1 MQINS
6 LYNLSTRIVKR
17 NKDFRL
23 AKRKIVS
30 KHKKKNK
37 NKRTLYVP
45 KEVVKAR
52 NEFHRKFN
60 GYKRICVPNNFSLIN
75 NPNGV
80 LEAIEKIHNAFEC
93 RKPIFVDLKHVQEI
107 TMDALV
113 LLLSH
118 VTQFKSHNIR
128 FNGSRPD
135 NMKIEQIIE
144 ASRFY
149 EITSRSRIPK
159 QYIGDSEFS
168 YNRPS
173 FFTHAKKNVDSE
185 LTANIIAEFSK
196 EIWGEKKRCQGVQR
210 IFIELMQNTN
220 NHANKISGDEYW
232 WLSAVHRKDT
242 NTICFSFIDYG
253 MGIFN
258 SLNSKKLGEKFFG
271 WVEAISAKC
280 NPLNHYEVLEQM
292 LLGNFH
298 RTVTGKYYR
307 GKGLPG
313 IYEQIGKGGI
323 SKLVIISNDAYAD
336 ASVSKYYK
344 LQTPLMGTFV
354 YFEIDKTC
362 KNLPYIE

>member
-1 MQINS
+1 MPIVRLHS
-6 LYNLSTRIVKR
+6 YFAKIVKQ
-17 NKDFRL
+17 NKDNRL
-23 AKRKIVS
+23 ANRKFVSKRK
-30 KHKKKNK
+30 KKYKNK
-37 NKRTLYVP
+37 GQQYIP
-45 KEVVKAR
+45 KEQIKLR
-52 NEFHRKFN
+52 NEFRRKFYS
-60 GYKRICVPNNFSLIN
+60 YKKISVPDNFSLIN

-80 LEAIEKIHNAFEC
+80 LETIEKIHKAFGK
-93 RKPIFVDLKHVQEI
+93 RKPIFVDLKNVKEI

-135 NMKIEQIIE
+135 NTKIEQIIE

-149 EITSRSRIPK
+149 ELASRSRIPK

-173 FFTHAKKNVDSE
+173 FYTHAKKNVDSE
-185 LTANIIAEFSK
+185 LTASIIAEFTK

-232 WLSAVHRKDT
+232 WLSAVHRKET

-258 SLNSKKLGEKFFG
+258 SLNSKKPGEKFFG
-271 WVEAISAKC
+271 WVQAISAKC
-280 NPLNHYEVLEQM
+280 NPFNHYEVLEQM

-298 RTVTGKYYR
+298 RTVTNKYYR

-313 IYEQIGKGGI
+313 IYEQLGKGGI

-336 ASVSKYYK
+336 ASSSQYYK
-344 LQTPLMGTFV
+344 LQTPLIGTFV
-354 YFEIDKTC
+354 YFEINKTC

>member
-1 MQINS
+1 MKKRNDYLI
-6 LYNLSTRIVKR
+6 RIVKQ
-17 NKDFRL
+17 NKDKRL
-23 AKRKIVS
+23 ANRKFVSKRK
-30 KHKKKNK
+30 KKYKNK
-37 NKRTLYVP
+37 GNQYVP
-45 KEVVKAR
+45 KEIVKVR
-52 NEFHRKFN
+52 NEFHKNFYD
-60 GYKRICVPNNFSLIN
+60 YKKIGVPDNFSLIN

-80 LEAIEKIHNAFEC
+80 LETIEKIHKAYEQ
-93 RKPIFVDLKHVQEI
+93 RKPIFIDLKNVQKI

-135 NMKIEQIIE
+135 NFEIEQIIE

-149 EITSRSRIPK
+149 EIASSLRIPK
-159 QYIGDSEFS
+159 QYMGEAEFS

-185 LTANIIAEFSK
+185 LTASIIAEFAK

-220 NHANKISGDEYW
+220 NHANKKSGDEYW
-232 WLSAVHRKDT
+232 WLSAVHRKET
-242 NTICFSFIDYG
+242 NTVCFSFIDYG

-258 SLNSKKLGEKFFG
+258 SLNSKKFGEKFFG
-271 WVEAISAKC
+271 WFHAISAKC
-280 NPLNHYEVLEQM
+280 NPSNHYEVLEQM

-313 IYEQIGKGGI
+313 IYEQLDKRGI

-336 ASVSKYYK
+336 ASASHYYK
-344 LQTPLMGTFV
+344 LQTPLIGTFV
-354 YFEIDKTC
+354 YFEIDNTC